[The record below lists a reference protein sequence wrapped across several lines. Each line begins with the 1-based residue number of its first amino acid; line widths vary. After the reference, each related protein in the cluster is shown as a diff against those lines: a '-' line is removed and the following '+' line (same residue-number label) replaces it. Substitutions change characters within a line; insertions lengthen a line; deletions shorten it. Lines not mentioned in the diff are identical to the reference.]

1 MESKLVELGT
11 CHKPHGIKGEFS
23 FHLYNKDA
31 SVIKKG
37 SVLILIPLSEVS
49 ALSKNGEPYKVAQ
62 ISFGNKVICK
72 LEEVKDRNKV
82 EELIPFKIM
91 LHRSD
96 FPRLRSGEFYLYDFI
111 GLNIIDSKG
120 EIKGVVEN
128 FYENNSQVILV
139 LDLSRE
145 KIELPFIES
154 FFPNVDWEKR
164 EITFIEPETF

>member
-11 CHKPHGIKGEFS
+11 CHRPHGIKGEFS

-37 SVLILIPLSEVS
+37 SVLFLIPLSDAS

-72 LEEVKDRNKV
+72 LEDVQDRNMV
-82 EELIPFKIM
+82 EKLIPFKIM
-91 LHRSD
+91 LPRSE
-96 FPRLRSGEFYLYDFI
+96 FPKLRSGEFYLYDFI
-111 GLNIIDSKG
+111 GLNIKDSRG
-120 EIKGVVEN
+120 ISKGVVEN

-139 LDLSRE
+139 LDLGKE
-145 KIELPFIES
+145 KIDLPFIES
-154 FFPNVDWEKR
+154 FFPRVDWEKR